1 MIRFRSLK
9 GPFRWLFP
17 LLVVILVLGPPV
29 SWCWSGERSITVGIY
44 ENAPKIFTRQGKPA
58 GIFVDILAEIA
69 RREGWHLRYVNGTWA
84 ENLDRLARGE
94 IDLLPDVAYSAERST
109 LFAFPKVPAL
119 SSWFQVYAPR
129 GHGIR
134 SILDLNNKRIMVLE
148 GSIQESAF
156 ERMRK
161 GFELN
166 CTLVRV
172 PNYATMFARVSQGE
186 ADVAVTNR
194 FYGMMHA
201 RIHGLED
208 TAVIFEPSDLYY
220 VAAKNDPKHLLPAID
235 RHLSELKADADSLY
249 YQSLR
254 NWTSETVRFRWPFW
268 LKVAGVAGGSLLMFS
283 LVGSVVL
290 KRQVNLRTRELR
302 RINQEMEQRIQDRT
316 AELAA
321 ITREQLSI
329 FESAGVGIIV
339 LRHRIIVRC
348 NRKMEEMT
356 GYGHD
361 EMVGMSTRAWYGSE
375 QAYARL
381 GQQVY
386 AQLARGEIH
395 RRSQKVVRKD
405 GTMFW
410 ARLSLRA
417 FDEDNP
423 FEGAVGIIEDV
434 TEERQAAESL
444 RRAMEKARE
453 ADRIKSAF
461 LATMSHELRT
471 PLNSIIGFTG
481 ILLQE
486 LAGPLNDEQH
496 KQLHMVQNSSRHL
509 LSLINDVLDISRI
522 EAGQLELS
530 PSPFDLR
537 ASIEKTI
544 ALVAPMAEQKK
555 LELAV
560 TMDGEVG
567 EIVTDQRRL
576 EQVLINL
583 LNNAIKFTEQGR
595 VSLDCRPRGNGYRFH
610 IIDTG
615 IGIHRHEVQRIFQ
628 PFHQLE
634 TGLARTHEGTG
645 LGLAICKRL
654 VARMGGS
661 ITVESRPGQGSTF
674 TVDLPRY
681 LHLTGEGQA

>member
-1 MIRFRSLK
+1 
-9 GPFRWLFP
+9 
-17 LLVVILVLGPPV
+17 
-29 SWCWSGERSITVGIY
+29 
-44 ENAPKIFTRQGKPA
+44 
-58 GIFVDILAEIA
+58 
-69 RREGWHLRYVNGTWA
+69 
-84 ENLDRLARGE
+84 
-94 IDLLPDVAYSAERST
+94 
-109 LFAFPKVPAL
+109 
-119 SSWFQVYAPR
+119 
-129 GHGIR
+129 
-134 SILDLNNKRIMVLE
+134 
-148 GSIQESAF
+148 
-156 ERMRK
+156 
-161 GFELN
+161 
-166 CTLVRV
+166 
-172 PNYATMFARVSQGE
+172 
-186 ADVAVTNR
+186 
-194 FYGMMHA
+194 
-201 RIHGLED
+201 
-208 TAVIFEPSDLYY
+208 
-220 VAAKNDPKHLLPAID
+220 
-235 RHLSELKADADSLY
+235 
-249 YQSLR
+249 
-254 NWTSETVRFRWPFW
+254 
-268 LKVAGVAGGSLLMFS
+268 MFS

-595 VSLDCRPRGNGYRFH
+595 VSLDCRPRGNGYRFSH
-610 IIDTG
+610 YRIQASASTG
-615 IGIHRHEVQRIFQ
+615 TRCSEFFNPFISWRPVWPAPTRAPDLAWPSANGWWRAWGDRLRWRAGRDRAAPSPLTCHDIFTSRERDRHEQTIADHR
-628 PFHQLE
+628 
-634 TGLARTHEGTG
+634 G
-645 LGLAICKRL
+645 
-654 VARMGGS
+654 
-661 ITVESRPGQGSTF
+661 
-674 TVDLPRY
+674 
-681 LHLTGEGQA
+681 